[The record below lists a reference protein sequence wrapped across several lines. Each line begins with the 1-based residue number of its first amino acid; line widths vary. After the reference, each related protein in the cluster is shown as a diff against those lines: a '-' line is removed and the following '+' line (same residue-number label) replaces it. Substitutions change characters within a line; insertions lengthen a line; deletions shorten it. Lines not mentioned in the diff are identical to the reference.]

1 MRLPFEIDPIGRL
14 LNEVGI
20 AGPVVAGAILAVDAL
35 LTSILHRELK
45 RSLRLSAA
53 LAWLYLVISTVR
65 CFAPMRATDNELE
78 RVFKVIAAVALAL
91 ALAQTLFV
99 LVVDFV
105 LGRNGKKKLRPMIR
119 YGLLGV
125 TFLVAALAGLRAG
138 GVATFGVLAGGAVA
152 IGGAGAAVA
161 EVLRQVGAGILVQ
174 YARPFEEGDVVQLAD
189 QRRGVVLGTT
199 WRTTTIR
206 TNDSIEHMVPNS
218 EFVTQTVTNY
228 GHGDRVFRREIDFE
242 AMYDAPPERVRH
254 AVLTS
259 MRDVPGIEP
268 TPPTQVFVNA
278 FRDSGVAYQFR
289 YWTRRAEDFEVVD
302 ADVRSRIWYA
312 FARAGLGFPFPTRTL
327 HLAPPHDER
336 DKHRNVAARL
346 EKASLFATLPE
357 DAVLDIA
364 IHGHDAPYGA
374 NEVIVKAGEAGKSM
388 HVILDGEVA
397 VLAGEDTSS
406 ESRRELFR
414 LTAGDFFGE
423 MSLITGAPR
432 TATVVTVSEART
444 FVIDEPSFRAMLERH
459 PEVAEAL
466 SEVLAQRQS
475 ELAAKLEQRGVDEAQ
490 RRATKNVMLARL
502 KGLFGLADK

>member
-1 MRLPFEIDPIGRL
+1 MHLPFAIDPIGRL
-14 LNEVGI
+14 LREVGL
-20 AGPVVAGAILAVDAL
+20 AGPIVAGAILAVDAL

-45 RSLRLSAA
+45 RSLRLSVA

-65 CFAPMRATDNELE
+65 CFLPLHTGDNELE

-99 LVVDFV
+99 LVADFV
-105 LGRNGKKKLRPMIR
+105 LGRNGKRPLRPMIR

-138 GVATFGVLAGGAVA
+138 GVATVGVLAGGAVA

-174 YARPFEEGDVVQLAD
+174 YARPFEEGDVVQLGER
-189 QRRGVVLGTT
+189 RRGVVLGTT
-199 WRTTTIR
+199 WRSTTIK
-206 TNDSIEHMVPNS
+206 TNDGVEHMVPNS

-228 GHGDRVFRREIDFE
+228 GHGDRVFRREIAFDG
-242 AMYDAPPERVRH
+242 MYDAPPERVRL
-254 AVLTS
+254 AVLSS
-259 MRDVPGIEP
+259 MRDVPGIELAP
-268 TPPTQVFVNA
+268 APQVFLTK
-278 FRDSGVAYQFR
+278 FGDSGVGYQFR
-289 YWTRRAEDFEVVD
+289 YWTRRAEDYEVIE
-302 ADVRSRIWYA
+302 ADVRSRLWYA

-327 HLAPPHDER
+327 HLAPQHDER
-336 DKHRNVAARL
+336 DKHRGVATRL
-346 EKASLFATLPE
+346 QKASLFATLPE
-357 DAVLDIA
+357 EAVLDIA

-374 NEVIVKAGEAGKSM
+374 NEVIVKAGEQGKSM
-388 HVILDGEVA
+388 HVILEGAVA
-397 VLAGEDTSS
+397 VLAGE
-406 ESRRELFR
+406 EPRRELFR
-414 LTAGDFFGE
+414 LAPGDFFGE

-432 TATVVTVSEART
+432 TATVLSVTEART
-444 FVIDEPSFRAMLERH
+444 FVIDEPSFRVMLARH

-466 SEVLAQRQS
+466 SEILAQRQS
-475 ELAAKLEQRGVDEAQ
+475 ELAAKLEERGVDEAQ

>member
-1 MRLPFEIDPIGRL
+1 MRMPFQIDPIGRL
-14 LNEVGI
+14 LNDVGL
-20 AGPVVAGAILAVDAL
+20 AGPIVAGAILGVDAL

-45 RSLRLSAA
+45 RSLRLSSG
-53 LAWLYLVISTVR
+53 LAWLYLIISTVR
-65 CFAPMRATDNELE
+65 CFAPVRGGDNELE
-78 RVFKVIAAVALAL
+78 RVFKVIAAVALSL

-105 LGRNGKKKLRPMIR
+105 LGRNGKKPLRPMIR

-138 GVATFGVLAGGAVA
+138 GVATVGVLAGGAVA

-174 YARPFEEGDVVQLAD
+174 YARPFEEGDIVRVNEG
-189 QRRGVVLGTT
+189 RRGLVVGTT

-206 TNDSIEHMVPNS
+206 TNDGIEHMVPNS
-218 EFVTQTVTNY
+218 EFVTQTVTNF
-228 GHGDRVFRREIDFE
+228 GHGDRTFRREIEFD
-242 AMYDAPPERVRH
+242 AMYDTPPERVRF
-254 AVLTS
+254 AVLS
-259 MRDVPGIEP
+259 AMRDVPGIEP
-268 TPPTQVFVNA
+268 TPPMSVFLVA
-278 FRDSGVAYQFR
+278 FRDSGVGYQFR
-289 YWTRRAEDFEVVD
+289 YWTRRAEDYEVID

-327 HLAPPHDER
+327 ELAQPRDER
-336 DKHRNVAARL
+336 DKHRNIASRLAR
-346 EKASLFATLPE
+346 ASLFAALPE
-357 DAVLDIA
+357 EAVLDIA
-364 IHGHDAPYGA
+364 IHGYEAPYGP
-374 NEVIVKAGEAGKSM
+374 NEVIVKAGEQGKSM

-397 VLAGEDTSS
+397 VLGGE
-406 ESRRELFR
+406 ENRELFR
-414 LTAGDFFGE
+414 LQAGDFFGE

-432 TATVVTVSEART
+432 TATVMTIREART
-444 FVIDEPSFRAMLERH
+444 FVIDEPNFRTMLERH

-466 SEVLAQRQS
+466 SEILAQRQS
-475 ELAAKLEQRGVDEAQ
+475 ELAEKLEQRGVDDAQ